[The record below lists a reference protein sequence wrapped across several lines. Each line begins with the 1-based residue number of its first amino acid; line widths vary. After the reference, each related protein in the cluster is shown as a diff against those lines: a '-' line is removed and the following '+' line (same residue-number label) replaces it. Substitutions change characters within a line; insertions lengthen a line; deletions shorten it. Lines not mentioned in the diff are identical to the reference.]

1 MLTSRLNIVNMFWSK
16 KYSPE
21 KVSEIVGQNKPVEQF
36 LLWYRNWKPGKKAA
50 LLVGG
55 PGVGKTC
62 LVEAFAKTKNLE
74 LIEMNASDKRT
85 SSQIKESIGQSM
97 KQQSLFKRG
106 KIFLIDEVDGLSGR
120 SDRGGT
126 GEIVKIIKES
136 HFPVVLT
143 ANDQWGSKLSGIKS
157 NSKVIKFG
165 KVHLWSMIKRLQ
177 VICEKEDVKCH
188 KKILKQLAKMSEG
201 DMRSA
206 INDLESI
213 ARGKKV
219 VSLRDLDDLSNRERS
234 EDIFETLKI
243 IFKTKSLMAARRS
256 VSDVDKRPDE
266 IFWWI
271 EQNIAN
277 EYEKIEEISNAYEML
292 SRADIFRGRISRRQY
307 WTLLKYMI
315 DLMSGGVALSKKEMY
330 RKFSRYQYPDKI
342 KYLGR
347 TKVKRAKE
355 MEQLLEISERLHC
368 STKKIRQEYLPYF
381 RLEELVD

>member
-1 MLTSRLNIVNMFWSK
+1 MIWSE
-16 KYSPE
+16 KYAPE
-21 KVSEIVGQNKPVEQF
+21 KVSEVVGQNKPVEQF
-36 LLWYRNWKPGKKAA
+36 LLWYRNWKPGKKAV
-50 LLVGG
+50 LLVGA
-55 PGVGKTC
+55 PGTGKTC
-62 LVEAFAKTKNLE
+62 LVEAFAKVKNLE
-74 LIEMNASDKRT
+74 LIELNASDNRT

-126 GEIVKIIKES
+126 AEIIKIIKES
-136 HFPVVLT
+136 QFPVVLT
-143 ANDQWGSKLSGIKS
+143 ANDQWDSKLSGIKS
-157 NSKVIKFG
+157 NSQIIKFG
-165 KVHLWSMIKRLQ
+165 KVHLWSMVKKLQ
-177 VICEKEDVKCH
+177 TICEKEDVKCH

-206 INDLESI
+206 INDLETVS
-213 ARGKKV
+213 RGKKV
-219 VSLRDLDDLSNRERS
+219 VILKDVEDLGNRQRDEN
-234 EDIFETLKI
+234 IFDVLKI

-256 VSDVDKRPDE
+256 IDDVDKSPDE

-277 EYEKIEEISNAYEML
+277 EYEKPEEIAKAYEML
-292 SRADIFRGRISRRQY
+292 AKADLFRGRISSRQY

-315 DLMSGGVALSKKEMY
+315 DLMTGGVALSKKEMY

-347 TKVKRAKE
+347 TKAKRAKE

-368 STKKIRQEYLPYF
+368 STKKIKQEYLPYF
-381 RLEELVD
+381 KLEELAN

>member
-1 MLTSRLNIVNMFWSK
+1 
-16 KYSPE
+16 
-21 KVSEIVGQNKPVEQF
+21 VGQNKPVEQF
-36 LLWYRNWKPGKKAA
+36 LLWYRNWKPGKKAV
-50 LLVGG
+50 LLVGA
-55 PGVGKTC
+55 PGTGKTS
-62 LVEAFAKTKNLE
+62 LVEAFAKVKSLE
-74 LIEMNASDKRT
+74 LIELNASDTRT

-136 HFPVVLT
+136 QFPVVLT
-143 ANDQWGSKLSGIKS
+143 VNDQWDSKLSGIKS

-165 KVHLWSMIKRLQ
+165 KVHLWSMIKKLQ
-177 VICEKEDVKCH
+177 IICEKEDVKCH

-206 INDLESI
+206 INDLETVS
-213 ARGKKV
+213 RGKKV
-219 VSLRDLDDLSNRERS
+219 VSLKDIEDLGNRQRDEN
-234 EDIFETLKI
+234 IFDVLKI

-256 VSDVDKRPDE
+256 IDDVDKSPDE

-277 EYEKIEEISNAYEML
+277 EYEKPEEIAKAYEMM
-292 SRADIFRGRISRRQY
+292 SRADLFKGRISSRQY

-315 DLMSGGVALSKKEMY
+315 DLMTAGVALSKEEMY

-347 TKVKRAKE
+347 TKAKRAKE
-355 MEQLLEISERLHC
+355 KEKLLELSEQLHC
-368 STKKIRQEYLPYF
+368 STKKIKQEYLPYF
-381 RLEELVD
+381 KLEELSN